1 MNFQSLQEERSLNI
15 WKMACAK
22 HQSKGQKMPEISGT
36 QSQIFLSERKVHVN
50 QITLNSRDTHV
61 IQKCIIK

>member
-50 QITLNSRDTHV
+50 QIIFKFMRHTRDTRVHY
-61 IQKCIIK
+61 